1 MSVVR
6 RNLFKMGVVIC
17 FVISAL
23 WAGADADSLAQKQ
36 KSTTQIEPQEVASTA
51 SNDVVELYRY
61 RTKDGKERIFVE
73 MSVDDALFLY
83 ASDNGREPRKVELC
97 YDRYHDGEN
106 FLADG
111 WWTPLYYT
119 MSPDGRSLYVVTR
132 MHANS
137 NGWVTEYQLFKIDCE
152 SLDARLLAEC
162 AAIEVTE
169 RGFTTAIARLTNKNK
184 AQFTYQEVWLM
195 HDQRIDW
202 NGNIAATSRKEYNYK
217 QMVKRFAADAKG
229 YKLVKG
235 FKN

>member
-1 MSVVR
+1 MKH
-6 RNLFKMGVVIC
+6 LLLIMLGVVIATMGC
-17 FVISAL
+17 KRMGATQQHAADTTLVKTEQKQSVVAIPDSAL
-23 WAGADADSLAQKQ
+23 
-36 KSTTQIEPQEVASTA
+36 
-51 SNDVVELYRY
+51 ELYSY
-61 RTKDGKERIFVE
+61 DMPDGKVRVFFELMGE
-73 MSVDDALFLY
+73 YGLNLNTMTS
-83 ASDNGREPRKVELC
+83 NEGEPRKVELC

-202 NGNIAATSRKEYNYK
+202 NGNIATTSRKEYNYK